1 MATEVV
7 KERKRY
13 KEKFKAICQK
23 FLKTRNS
30 SYFLK
35 THSKAIDFL
44 IKKLWIDTIRSNNIS
59 LIATGG
65 YGREEL
71 FPYSDIDF
79 LIFYDGIL
87 DSKSKEMISLFIA
100 SCWDSG
106 LTIGHSVRNIKE
118 VKEEFLADITTATN
132 LIESRLITG
141 SNKVFKK
148 FDETIKKSLSIKK
161 FYKEKNEEQLTR
173 HKKYNESAYQLE
185 PNIKESPGG
194 LRDMHMTRWVS
205 SSQHKGKTFL
215 EMHKNGLID
224 KKEYET
230 VRFHENNVSK
240 LRILLHILSKSI
252 DDRLVFDVQ
261 NKLAKALGYIG
272 KDNKKSSEILMKKYY
287 KSVNYITLF
296 NEIIIKRLDPNKQNK
311 KSINHALPFYITNN
325 LIELDKKNL
334 NKLKPYLF
342 DTFLLFQ
349 KHEGVEG
356 FGPNLLG
363 ALNSESLKID
373 KSFKNNELNKIAFL
387 NILKGKNK
395 VNRSL
400 RIMNKCNLLGQF
412 IPTFGKIVAQMQ
424 HDLFHIYTVDEHTL
438 NVVENLRRFCKF
450 ELKHEFPDCYEI
462 FKKFKKPYILY
473 LAAIFHD
480 IAKGR
485 GGDHS
490 DLGATD
496 ADRFCKKINI
506 PKEDTKLVKWLVK
519 SHLKMSQVAQK
530 SDLSDPLVINEFKQY
545 VKNQAQLD
553 ALYLLTVADI
563 RATSPLV
570 WNEWKST
577 LLKVLYS
584 ATKLTMKEDVKSVK
598 EIMAERK
605 QKTKK
610 ILSQYAIK
618 SNHHK
623 ELWENLGSDYFLRFN
638 EQEISW
644 HTRLLIPHIY
654 SKKPIVKAHLCNNG
668 NSIEVLV
675 YARDNNSLFAKI
687 ANFFHSIRSNVVQAK
702 VYTTKHGYALDV
714 FNVLDENKTNLSY
727 EKFFAY
733 IEKELTNEIKKQH
746 IENLVISDKKT
757 MQAIHHGIDTKIL
770 YSRTGKERFEFQ
782 VITDLRPGLLSL
794 IANEINSLGL
804 SINNAK
810 INSLGQRAEDFFI
823 IQSDNQKIS
832 TKNIKLLTNN
842 IEKKL
847 LESND

>member
-1 MATEVV
+1 MAIEVV

-23 FLKTRNS
+23 FLKTRSS

-79 LIFYDGIL
+79 LIFYDGVL
-87 DSKSKEMISLFIA
+87 DSKNKEMISLFIA

-118 VKEEFLADITTATN
+118 VKEEFLVDITTATN

-148 FDETIKKSLSIKK
+148 FDETIKKLLSIKK

-205 SSQHKGKTFL
+205 SSQHKGNTFL
-215 EMHKNGLID
+215 EMHKTGLID

-230 VRFHENNVSK
+230 IRFHENNVSK

-252 DDRLVFDVQ
+252 DDRLLFDVQ

-272 KDNKKSSEILMKKYY
+272 KNNKKPSEILMKKYY

-349 KHEGVEG
+349 QHKGLEG

-373 KSFKNNELNKIAFL
+373 KSFKNNELNQIAFL

-412 IPTFGKIVAQMQ
+412 IPMFGKIVAQMQ

-438 NVVENLRRFCKF
+438 NVVENLRRFSKF

-462 FKKFKKPYILY
+462 FKQFKKPYILY

-506 PKEDTKLVKWLVK
+506 PKEDTNLVKWLVK

-545 VKNQAQLD
+545 VKNQAHLD

-598 EIMAERK
+598 EIIAERK
-605 QKTKK
+605 QKTKN
-610 ILSQYAIK
+610 ILSQYAIE

-654 SKKPIVKAHLCNNG
+654 SKHPIVKAHLCNNG

-675 YARDNNSLFAKI
+675 YAKDNNSLFAKI

-714 FNVLDENKTNLSY
+714 FNILDENKTNLSY
-727 EKFFAY
+727 EKFFTY

-757 MQAIHHGIDTKIL
+757 MQAIHHEIDTKIL

-823 IQSDNQKIS
+823 IQSNNQKIS

>member
-1 MATEVV
+1 MAIEVV

-30 SYFLK
+30 SFFLK

-44 IKKLWIDTIRSNNIS
+44 IKKLWMDTITSNNIS

-65 YGREEL
+65 FGREEL

-79 LIFYDGIL
+79 LIFYDGTL
-87 DSKSKEMISLFIA
+87 DTESKEMISLFIA

-118 VKEEFLADITTATN
+118 VKEEFHADITTATN

-161 FYKEKNEEQLTR
+161 FYKEKNKEQLIR

-205 SSQHKGKTFL
+205 SSQNKGKTFL
-215 EMHKNGLID
+215 EMHKSGLID

-230 VRFHENNVSK
+230 IRFHENNVSK
-240 LRILLHILSKSI
+240 LRIMLHILSKSI

-261 NKLAKALGYIG
+261 NKLARTLNYIG

-296 NEIIIKRLDPNKQNK
+296 NEIILKRLEPNKQNK
-311 KSINHALPFYITNN
+311 KSINHVHPFYITNN

-349 KHEGVEG
+349 HHKEVEG

-373 KSFKNNELNKIAFL
+373 KSFKNNEINQIAFI

-412 IPTFGKIVAQMQ
+412 IPVFGKIVAQMQ

-438 NVVENLRRFCKF
+438 NVVENLRRFSKF
-450 ELKHEFPDCYEI
+450 KLNHEFPDCYAI
-462 FKKFKKPYILY
+462 FKQFKKPYILY

-490 DLGATD
+490 DLGAID

-530 SDLSDPLVINEFKQY
+530 SDLSDPLVINEFKEY
-545 VKNQAQLD
+545 VKNQTQLN

-563 RATSPLV
+563 RATSPVV

-577 LLKVLYS
+577 LLKSLYS
-584 ATKLTMKEDVKSVK
+584 ATKLTMKDVKSVK

-610 ILSQYAIK
+610 YCHNMLLSQNI
-618 SNHHK
+618 
-623 ELWENLGSDYFLRFN
+623 
-638 EQEISW
+638 
-644 HTRLLIPHIY
+644 
-654 SKKPIVKAHLCNNG
+654 
-668 NSIEVLV
+668 
-675 YARDNNSLFAKI
+675 
-687 ANFFHSIRSNVVQAK
+687 
-702 VYTTKHGYALDV
+702 
-714 FNVLDENKTNLSY
+714 
-727 EKFFAY
+727 
-733 IEKELTNEIKKQH
+733 
-746 IENLVISDKKT
+746 
-757 MQAIHHGIDTKIL
+757 
-770 YSRTGKERFEFQ
+770 
-782 VITDLRPGLLSL
+782 
-794 IANEINSLGL
+794 
-804 SINNAK
+804 
-810 INSLGQRAEDFFI
+810 
-823 IQSDNQKIS
+823 
-832 TKNIKLLTNN
+832 TKNYGKIWEVIIFFVLMN
-842 IEKKL
+842 KKFL
-847 LESND
+847 GIQDY